1 MGLTGGRWGLVW
13 LMIATAFVWQGIF
26 FEEAG
31 GKLVFWPEGEDNLF
45 IQTKEGGQILVNG
58 GGDREI
64 LKRLGQEMP
73 AGDKELDLV
82 ILTSLAEDHL
92 TGLISVLENYK
103 VAHILWSG
111 GVVEGPLF
119 RTWGDYLAAEGAE
132 IIIAQA
138 GRKIA
143 LGSAFLEV
151 LAPRENLY
159 RRQLENSEEGEVVW
173 KLGEGE
179 LSFLF
184 LGQIPSQ
191 SLAVL
196 ERNELEAEIVEA
208 HYLQEILP
216 WSFWSNLSPSLV
228 VVSGAFSE
236 ENFLSEISLRQTE
249 REGKIVINF

>member
-13 LMIATAFVWQGIF
+13 LIIATVFVWRGIF
-26 FEEAG
+26 LEETG
-31 GKLVFWPEGEDNLF
+31 GRLVFWPEGEDNLF

-58 GGDREI
+58 GKDREI
-64 LKRLGQEMP
+64 LKRLSQEMP

-82 ILTSLAEDHL
+82 ILTSLTEDHL
-92 TGLISVLENYK
+92 TGLIPVLENYR

-119 RTWGDYLAAEGAE
+119 QIWEDFLEAEGAE

-159 RRQLENSEEGEVVW
+159 RHQLKNSKEGEVVW
-173 KLGEGE
+173 KLEEGG

-184 LGQIPSQ
+184 LGQIPPQ

-196 ERNELEAEIVEA
+196 ERDELEAKIVEA
-208 HYLQEILP
+208 HYLQETLP
-216 WSFWSNLSPSLV
+216 WSFWSGLSPSLV

-249 REGKIVINF
+249 REGKIVVNF